1 MADNKTLW
9 TKYGREYI
17 WNPCLSTFVGG
28 TFSCHIR
35 SRHCSRCADYF
46 NSDHIRRNLQCPLQ
60 FPCKGEDS
68 WLFHGVCLWIHVKCR
83 FRQTVTRLINHLHL
97 PFSISHS
104 LTFNCPGLQSPP
116 PSMAFWRF
124 SSPWQLGL
132 SCSWKE
138 NDFEWPDGSS
148 ERLKKISKV
157 PFHLYSFSSII
168 TYLINNRFHRQGS
181 NTPEF
186 CSHLYLV
193 GLSMRFSWERS

>member
-104 LTFNCPGLQSPP
+104 LTFNSPGLQSPP
-116 PSMAFWRF
+116 PLHGILKVFEPMAIRVKLFLKGKWFRMARRIKWKTEKNIKGTI
-124 SSPWQLGL
+124 SSLLLFFDYNL
-132 SCSWKE
+132 SNK
-138 NDFEWPDGSS
+138 
-148 ERLKKISKV
+148 
-157 PFHLYSFSSII
+157 
-168 TYLINNRFHRQGS
+168 
-181 NTPEF
+181 
-186 CSHLYLV
+186 
-193 GLSMRFSWERS
+193 